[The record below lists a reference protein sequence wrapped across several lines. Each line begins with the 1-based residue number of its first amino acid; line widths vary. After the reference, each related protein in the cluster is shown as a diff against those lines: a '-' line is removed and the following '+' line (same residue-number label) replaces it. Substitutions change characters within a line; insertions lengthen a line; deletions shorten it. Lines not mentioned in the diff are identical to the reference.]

1 MASSK
6 KTGIMSMAGLQ
17 RSAATLR
24 RFLPAAIWRPLGA
37 LANGIITPIR
47 FSLATGHWKSS
58 LAMSARAADGTP
70 LPWYTYPAI
79 DFLAQRDFRN
89 CNVLEFGGGQSTLWW
104 SAKAR
109 SVMTIER
116 DAAWFGRLQSQVGA
130 NVSLHH
136 IPVDRVTRTIQPV
149 IDLIAAH
156 PIRKFDIIVVDGH
169 LRQEVAALAFDY
181 LAPPW
186 RDNPRQFRGLWVLR
200 GAQKAPVSSDR
211 LLRLCARRSAAT
223 LHVHR
228 IQRRL
233 LPPSSGYSHS
243 SNRRHQ
249 VAMAP
254 AGKRTS
260 DKSPEN

>member
-6 KTGIMSMAGLQ
+6 KAGIMAMAGLQ

-58 LAMSARAADGTP
+58 IAMSARAADGTP

-79 DFLAQRDFRN
+79 DFLAQRDFSN

-104 SAKAR
+104 SARAR
-109 SVMTIER
+109 SVLTIEE
-116 DAAWFGRLQSQVGA
+116 DAAWFARLQSQVGA

-149 IDLIAAH
+149 IDLIAANRVG
-156 PIRKFDIIVVDGH
+156 PGLGFETDDNELLLVDRAGSVR
-169 LRQEVAALAFDY
+169 LPRAPKSALARALIHEIAVRYHAKSRAED
-181 LAPPW
+181 
-186 RDNPRQFRGLWVLR
+186 PRQ
-200 GAQKAPVSSDR
+200 A
-211 LLRLCARRSAAT
+211 
-223 LHVHR
+223 HR
-228 IQRRL
+228 Q
-233 LPPSSGYSHS
+233 
-243 SNRRHQ
+243 
-249 VAMAP
+249 
-254 AGKRTS
+254 
-260 DKSPEN
+260 

>member
-6 KTGIMSMAGLQ
+6 KAGIMSMAGLQ

-37 LANGIITPIR
+37 LANGIVTPIR

-58 LAMSARAADGTP
+58 IAMSARAADGTP

-79 DFLAQRDFRN
+79 DFLAQRDFKN

-109 SVMTIER
+109 SVLTIER
-116 DAAWFGRLQSQVGA
+116 DAAWFARLRSQVGP

-149 IDLIAAH
+149 IDLIAAN
-156 PIRKFDIIVVDGH
+156 PTRKFDIIVVDGH

-181 LAPPW
+181 LAPLGAIIL
-186 RDNPRQFRGLWVLR
+186 DNAEGYGFYAEL
-200 GAQKAPVSSDR
+200 QKRPCRRIDFFGFAPGV
-211 LLRLCARRSAAT
+211 
-223 LHVHR
+223 
-228 IQRRL
+228 
-233 LPPSSGYSHS
+233 P
-243 SNRRHQ
+243 RRHC
-249 VAMAP
+249 
-254 AGKRTS
+254 TS
-260 DKSPEN
+260 VVFVEDCFLLGPDIPIPVIEGTR